1 MISNDDV
8 IRLAKWHE
16 NEAVRM
22 VKHPD
27 NSAEMCGLAEIHGQ
41 TASALYMLLA
51 DRDAATMDAGMQA
64 REAGN
69 MEHNA
74 RVLMAEIA
82 ELKENVK
89 LLDELWHEYHDDC
102 ISLLEERD
110 QLREIVR
117 DLLSVMPVLPAA
129 AKHIVGMEDR
139 YNSAITNA
147 RTKLK
152 KMEHE

>member
-1 MISNDDV
+1 MTDIVDDDV

-16 NEAVRM
+16 NEAVRLR
-22 VKHPD
+22 KHAYAD
-27 NSAEMCGLAEIHGQ
+27 MASTHGLAEMHGE
-41 TASALYMLLA
+41 TASVLYMLLA
-51 DRDAATMDAGMQA
+51 DRDAAIMDADMQA

-74 RVLMAEIA
+74 RVLMDEI
-82 ELKENVK
+82 K

-102 ISLLEERD
+102 VLQLEENDRLRD
-110 QLREIVR
+110 IVR

-147 RTKLK
+147 RTALGKDRQ
-152 KMEHE
+152 